1 MNIFF
6 EEEYDNKYNLAYT
19 EAKINRIIAEEIKK
33 DLLDNVN
40 NNLTNHKNN
49 NMNNTHICVH
59 NKSDN
64 YNVLDSSTKLGDDEE
79 VSFLNAQGSL
89 KSSII
94 NIQSKL
100 VSKMMNKTIKNEFD
114 IPESVRFKNDDAD
127 EEKEDLRLQLVAFYT
142 LIFLLFG
149 KNNSDKVAG
158 KYGLNSDFSI
168 DEKTKS
174 WINSTSEKVADSH
187 INTIINDV
195 NKEIKKS
202 YNESIKEEAD
212 KRAASFGR
220 SVNDEDLVYARKTA
234 LQGVGRQKLVSDIT
248 NKFQDISKG
257 RAEVIARTETN
268 RAFTQSQ
275 FQADRQFLEQNGLMK
290 NAYKKWVTRSDNPC
304 VFCVDL
310 SNSGLIPFNNNFVD
324 IGDSIIVEDKVN
336 GKTKIKQLNVNFENL
351 EAGNAHPNCACT
363 YELIIKNDDG
373 TIFNHANLTID
384 DLDINYNPNRDPATG
399 RFDFG
404 KGQSKVSSS
413 LSKEEAFYNYQDRG
427 YSDINDY
434 LWLSNKIKN
443 KESMLDFEEQR
454 WKEIN
459 ANKENVNRIKE
470 HIKVMDKTFADE
482 GKTGG
487 YGYRVDNSIA
497 ADLFSKTGIGDYLT
511 GLKKDGKLPKN
522 HSDWF
527 DNNAIS
533 SEIENKIKSELEGL
547 DYEFKGYISAD
558 ISKNG
563 AIDRFASGMS
573 KIDPYGFEVHIQL
586 HSDTVKTLD
595 VNEITKQYSSGS
607 QVNPENEIL
616 FNRNSSFKIDNV
628 SISLTS
634 AEFYTGE
641 EGEGF
646 VINID
651 MSDSIKNNSIE
662 KQSNYNPNR
671 DSKTGRF
678 DFGSG
683 ISTSKSKSA
692 EKYTKHIDYSIDTLD
707 DLNPTGGIG
716 SSVAYTPE
724 LRAHA
729 PLDVKQITTLAE
741 TTGKN
746 PDDIIMIYRGSDS
759 KGKQKKIVPGDYIT
773 DMKELAESYAGEGD
787 VLSLEVRY
795 GDILDNLS
803 ENDSLGNEYIYRPNA
818 DKEIEEIKKTSN
830 NSAISLNYNPNR
842 DPATG
847 RFDFGKSGK
856 TSAAKSKS
864 ISEEQINN
872 IMLKN
877 NFNMFDSVP
886 GNHNK
891 FVADIFGSLNYDKKP
906 RNASPE
912 EYEKLRD
919 SGDYIPVAR
928 GLSDSSKGTAQ
939 SFMKQFRE
947 GELFVGN
954 GTSGAGTYT
963 MSNPREIGSYASSPD
978 SVQHMLIPKNA
989 KIIDYDD
996 MMGGYS
1002 KYTSEKSTK
1011 YTNKGNQEAK
1021 KKNYDLVGKYSDLGK
1036 RYSNLNTGAYAA
1048 IHGYD
1053 VIKRKLNDGN
1063 DMYLI
1068 LNRGIIIVPEEVI

>member
-6 EEEYDNKYNLAYT
+6 EEEYDNEYDLIYT
-19 EAKINRIIAEEIKK
+19 EAKINKIITEEINKGLSDDINETFNNYSK
-33 DLLDNVN
+33 LDSN
-40 NNLTNHKNN
+40 NNNSTNNKDNDIKD
-49 NMNNTHICVH
+49 THICVH

-64 YNVLDSSTKLGDDEE
+64 YNILDSSIKLENDEE

-89 KSSII
+89 KNSII

-127 EEKEDLRLQLVAFYT
+127 EEKEDLKLQLIAFYT

-149 KNNSDKVAG
+149 KNDSDKVAG
-158 KYGLNSDFSI
+158 KYGLNSDFNI
-168 DEKTKS
+168 DEKIKS
-174 WINSTSEKVADSH
+174 WTDSTSEKVADSH
-187 INTIINDV
+187 INTIINDI

-234 LQGVGRQKLVSDIT
+234 FQGVGRQKLVSDIT
-248 NKFQDISKG
+248 NKFKDISKS

-275 FQADRQFLEQNGLMK
+275 FQADRQFLEQNGLME
-290 NAYKKWVTRSDNPC
+290 NAYKKWVTRSDDPC

-310 SNSGLIPFNNNFVD
+310 SNNGLIPFNNNFVD

-363 YELIIKNDDG
+363 YELVIKNDDG
-373 TIFNHANLTID
+373 TIFNHANLSID

-459 ANKENVNRIKE
+459 VNKENVNRIKE

-527 DNNAIS
+527 DNNVIS

-573 KIDPYGFEVHIQL
+573 KMDPYGFEVHIQL
-586 HSDTVKTLD
+586 HSDTIKTLD

-628 SISLTS
+628 SISPTN
-634 AEFYTGE
+634 AEFYSGE

-651 MSDSIKNNSIE
+651 MSDSKKNNSIE

-671 DSKTGRF
+671 DPKTGRF
-678 DFGSG
+678 YFGKGSG
-683 ISTSKSKSA
+683 IA
-692 EKYTKHIDYSIDTLD
+692 
-707 DLNPTGGIG
+707 G
-716 SSVAYTPE
+716 S
-724 LRAHA
+724 
-729 PLDVKQITTLAE
+729 
-741 TTGKN
+741 GK
-746 PDDIIMIYRGSDS
+746 SDS
-759 KGKQKKIVPGDYIT
+759 NI
-773 DMKELAESYAGEGD
+773 
-787 VLSLEVRY
+787 
-795 GDILDNLS
+795 
-803 ENDSLGNEYIYRPNA
+803 
-818 DKEIEEIKKTSN
+818 
-830 NSAISLNYNPNR
+830 
-842 DPATG
+842 
-847 RFDFGKSGK
+847 
-856 TSAAKSKS
+856 KSKS
-864 ISEEQINN
+864 ISEEQLNN
-872 IMLKN
+872 MMLN
-877 NFNMFDSVP
+877 NDFNVYNEVP

-891 FVADIFGSLNYDKKP
+891 FVADIFRSLNYDKKP
-906 RNASPE
+906 RNVSAE
-912 EYEKLRD
+912 EYEKFRD
-919 SGDYIPVAR
+919 SGNYISVAR
-928 GLSDSSKGTAQ
+928 GLSDSSSGTAQ

-954 GTSGAGTYT
+954 GSSGAGTYT
-963 MSNPREIGSYASSPD
+963 MSNSREIGTYASSPD
-978 SVQHMLIPKNA
+978 NVQHMLIPKNA
-989 KIIDYDD
+989 KIIDYNDT
-996 MMGGYS
+996 MGGYL
-1002 KYTSEKSTK
+1002 KYTSEKSME
-1011 YTNKGNQEAK
+1011 YINKGNQEAK
-1021 KKNYDLVGKYSDLGK
+1021 KKNYDLAEKYSDLGIK
-1036 RYSNLNTGAYAA
+1036 YGNLDTGAYAA
-1048 IHGYD
+1048 INGYD

-1063 DMYLI
+1063 DIYI
-1068 LNRGIIIVPEEVI
+1068 VLNRGIIIVPEEVI